1 MVAEMDL
8 EAVRAAGGASGAIRG
23 MNQYSREEIGRK
35 TWLFVRRCMQD
46 PELRAKNNPYS
57 QRIGEQILEAKKKA
71 KTQASTTEDFETFG
85 DVVMGQIM
93 GNG

>member
-46 PELRAKNNPYS
+46 PELRAKIQQRAEEICQS
-57 QRIGEQILEAKKKA
+57 QEGGGGE
-71 KTQASTTEDFETFG
+71 
-85 DVVMGQIM
+85 
-93 GNG
+93 